1 MVQMMEVVTKRI
13 KKIRR
18 ELAESPNGW
27 PLCVMVGAEYTNNR
41 AYRKMRDA

>member
-1 MVQMMEVVTKRI
+1 MKTRNRMHKRI

-18 ELAESPNGW
+18 ELAESPNCW